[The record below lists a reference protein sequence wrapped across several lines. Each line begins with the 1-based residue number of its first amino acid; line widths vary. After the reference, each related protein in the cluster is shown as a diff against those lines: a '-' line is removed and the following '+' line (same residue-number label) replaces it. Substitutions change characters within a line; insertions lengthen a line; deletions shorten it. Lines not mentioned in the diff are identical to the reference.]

1 MFSRGAVWGWGISFA
16 VALVCVADLGVML
29 FAPGVLAEPMRATG
43 FPQAQLPLLAGIL
56 GVSTALYLAPRTA
69 LWGAI
74 LLTGFFGGAVCTH
87 VRIGEVGS
95 PPQIVCVALGLA
107 VWLGLALRD
116 PGIRARL
123 LGATP
128 GAPASA

>member
-1 MFSRGAVWGWGISFA
+1 MVSRKAMWGWGVSFA
-16 VALVCVADLGVML
+16 VALVCIADVGVML

-43 FPQAQLPLLAGIL
+43 FPQTQLPLLAGIL
-56 GVSTALYLAPRTA
+56 GLSTVLFLLPRTA

-87 VRIGEVGS
+87 VRIGEIGS
-95 PPQIVCVALGLA
+95 PPEMICVAIGLA
-107 VWLGLALRD
+107 AWVGLALRD
-116 PGIRARL
+116 PVVGGRL
-123 LGATP
+123 LGAAP